1 MVKPMNSEWFRVCNK
16 DLWGISLWT
25 GIALGWHLNH
35 SLRLFIKTCFHN
47 VHLLRGPPGLDTID
61 QDLNL
66 LFCSCPHF
74 CQFVSKL
81 GYGLGWTQN

>member
-1 MVKPMNSEWFRVCNK
+1 MFTFLE
-16 DLWGISLWT
+16 
-25 GIALGWHLNH
+25 
-35 SLRLFIKTCFHN
+35 
-47 VHLLRGPPGLDTID
+47 GLDTID

-81 GYGLGWTQN
+81 GYGLGWTNELMTNLWTQLEDL